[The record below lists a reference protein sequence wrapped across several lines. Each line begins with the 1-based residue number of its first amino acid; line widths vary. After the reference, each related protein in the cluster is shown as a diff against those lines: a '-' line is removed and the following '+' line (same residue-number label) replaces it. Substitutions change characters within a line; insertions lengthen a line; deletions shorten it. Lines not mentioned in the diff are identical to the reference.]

1 MLDPNSA
8 EDLYSIEKCRN
19 IKSEIL
25 RFGVNDNEILKIID
39 YLSLELEDFE
49 KLKQIQKVLKN
60 SNEIK
65 DNINKEEKVDI
76 LLK

>member
-1 MLDPNSA
+1 MLDPNNT

-39 YLSLELEDFE
+39 YLSLELEDLE
-49 KLKQIQKVLKN
+49 KLRQIQSVLKN

>member
-1 MLDPNSA
+1 MLDPNKA

-25 RFGVNDNEILKIID
+25 RFGVNDSEILKIID
-39 YLSLELEDFE
+39 YLSLELEDTE
-49 KLKQIQKVLKN
+49 KLRQIQNVLKN
-60 SNEIK
+60 NNQIE
-65 DNINKEEKVDI
+65 DNINKKDKIDI

>member
-1 MLDPNSA
+1 MLDPNKT

-25 RFGVNDNEILKIID
+25 RFGVNDSEILKIID
-39 YLSLELEDFE
+39 YLSLELEDTE
-49 KLKQIQKVLKN
+49 KLRQIQNVLKKN
-60 SNEIK
+60 TQIEDS
-65 DNINKEEKVDI
+65 INKKDKIDI

>member
-1 MLDPNSA
+1 MLDPNKA

-25 RFGVNDNEILKIID
+25 RFGVNDSEILKIID
-39 YLSLELEDFE
+39 YLSLELEDTE
-49 KLKQIQKVLKN
+49 KLRQIQNVLKN
-60 SNEIK
+60 NTQIEDS
-65 DNINKEEKVDI
+65 INKKDKIDI

>member
-1 MLDPNSA
+1 MLDPNKS

-25 RFGVNDNEILKIID
+25 RFGVNDSEILKIID
-39 YLSLELEDFE
+39 YLSLELEDTE
-49 KLKQIQKVLKN
+49 KLRQIQNVLKN
-60 SNEIK
+60 NTQIEDS
-65 DNINKEEKVDI
+65 INKKDKIDI

>member
-1 MLDPNSA
+1 MLDPNKT

-25 RFGVNDNEILKIID
+25 RFGVNDSEILKIID
-39 YLSLELEDFE
+39 YLSLELEDTE
-49 KLKQIQKVLKN
+49 KLRQIQNVLKN
-60 SNEIK
+60 NTQIEDS
-65 DNINKEEKVDI
+65 INKKDKIDI